1 MEYGHSTKEQG
12 ENVEKTHEIL
22 SLSVW
27 LHLDFSIPRN
37 SSSQIRHLFN
47 LFRADVIFLI
57 QNYIHIEWRQR
68 SKRFF
73 FSHNVNAECMLQVVL
88 PTTVHNYTIDGLATS
103 TFYDIQLLANN
114 SDGTSLPSP
123 TVTALTRYA
132 FGESPQLQI
141 TFPHC

>member
-1 MEYGHSTKEQG
+1 MCHCIFFRI
-12 ENVEKTHEIL
+12 N
-22 SLSVW
+22 
-27 LHLDFSIPRN
+27 PRV
-37 SSSQIRHLFN
+37 SKYHA
-47 LFRADVIFLI
+47 FRLNRAT
-57 QNYIHIEWRQR
+57 QR

-73 FSHNVNAECMLQVVL
+73 FSHNVNECMLQVVL